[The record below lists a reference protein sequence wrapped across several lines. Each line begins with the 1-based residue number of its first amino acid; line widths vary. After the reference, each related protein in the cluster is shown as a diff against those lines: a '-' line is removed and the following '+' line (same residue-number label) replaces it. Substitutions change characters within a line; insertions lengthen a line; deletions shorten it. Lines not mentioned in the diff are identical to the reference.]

1 MKIRSIRYYVSA
13 AAMAVMIVL
22 AGGSPIPA
30 DAQGLTV
37 EKAVICRK
45 IVNRDPVDAGKSF
58 SVSVGKLFCFTK
70 IVGAHQPTEITH
82 VWYFDGTERDR
93 INLSVGGSPW
103 RTYSSKRLR
112 PEEVGTWH
120 VDVLDTG
127 GNILDRL
134 TFDTVP

>member
-1 MKIRSIRYYVSA
+1 MKIRLIRYYVSA
-13 AAMAVMIVL
+13 LAMAAMILL
-22 AGGSPIPA
+22 AGGSPNPA

-37 EKAVICRK
+37 EQAVICRK
-45 IVNRDPVDAGKSF
+45 IVNRVPVDVGKSF

-70 IVGAHQPTEITH
+70 VVGAHQPTEITH

-112 PEEVGTWH
+112 PDEVGAWH